1 MDAFEQLILVA
12 ESQPSNGT
20 VRKFYPP
27 NGETNFAFAYG
38 GKRDN
43 DLRDV
48 LVGFSIRSALLGV
61 LRLILALEEHSR

>member
-20 VRKFYPP
+20 VRKVYPP
-27 NGETNFAFAYG
+27 NSDTNFAFAYG
-38 GKRDN
+38 GKPDN

-48 LVGFSIRSALLGV
+48 LVEFSIRSVFFGV
-61 LRLILALEEHSR
+61 PGITLALEKHSP